1 MVLLKDSLKLIN
13 VQYRV
18 ARMQGYAA
26 CSMYRK
32 VLPWIVKRPIL
43 QSQELGMSVYSF
55 SCDRDLPEQVASI
68 RSFIRYVGIPDKLT
82 VISDGSYSATS
93 RQLLQK
99 ISPNIEVLDF
109 GKFIKKDLPPSVY
122 AYAKIHPLGKKLA
135 VLISLPVEQVSI
147 YADSDILFFPGAQ
160 ELLSIA
166 SSSDLQPRYL
176 LDCATAL
183 DERLLDKAS
192 ENFASV
198 NSGFMILKKPLD
210 WEIPLKRLGELSASA
225 NYFSEQTSLHLAMH
239 YNQGIP
245 LTPEEFVVNRDDEFI
260 YQDKHCSPKVALR
273 HYVSPIRHKF
283 WLSKVIW
290 K

>member
-1 MVLLKDSLKLIN
+1 MVNIG
-13 VQYRV
+13 YRL
-18 ARMQGYAA
+18 ARRQGQIVRWLYKTALPKIVRMPIPQT
-26 CSMYRK
+26 CK
-32 VLPWIVKRPIL
+32 VPLA
-43 QSQELGMSVYSF
+43 VYSF

-68 RSFIRYVGIPDKLT
+68 RSFIRYVGIPDKFI
-82 VISDGSYSATS
+82 VVSDGSYSPAS
-93 RQLLQK
+93 CQLLRQ
-99 ISPNIEVLDF
+99 ISPYIEVVEF
-109 GKFIKKDLPPSVY
+109 AKFINKDLPPSVY
-122 AYAKIHPLGKKLA
+122 AYANIHPLGKKLA
-135 VLISLPVEQVSI
+135 VLISLPVDRVTI
-147 YADSDILFFPGAQ
+147 YADSDILFFPAAE
-160 ELLSIA
+160 ELLNLTNLSNT
-166 SSSDLQPRYL
+166 QPRYL

-192 ENFASV
+192 EKFAPV
-198 NSGFMILKKPLD
+198 NSGFMILQKPLN
-210 WEIPLKRLGELSASA
+210 WEIPLKRLAALPENA
-225 NYFSEQTSLHLAMH
+225 NYFTEQTSLHLAMH

>member
-1 MVLLKDSLKLIN
+1 MVNIGYRLARRQGQIVRSL
-13 VQYRV
+13 YR
-18 ARMQGYAA
+18 AA
-26 CSMYRK
+26 LPQIVKKPVSQTRK
-32 VLPWIVKRPIL
+32 VPVA
-43 QSQELGMSVYSF
+43 VYSF

-82 VISDGSYSATS
+82 VVSDGSYSATS

-109 GKFIKKDLPPSVY
+109 AKFIKKDLPPSVY

-135 VLISLPVEQVSI
+135 VLISLPVEQVTI

-176 LDCATAL
+176 VDCATAL

-225 NYFSEQTSLHLAMH
+225 NYFTEQTSLHLAMH